1 MNSTIIPAN
10 SYVEFLS
17 SPHRKPAP
25 NHIKNIIPN
34 YHISNLIGSGGF
46 ANVYEGTNAEG
57 LNVGIKV
64 PQINFEDTVDSSV
77 LEKFASEAEIWVK
90 LNHENIVGLLDSD
103 IRPIPYI
110 VMELM
115 DGGNL
120 NQLMKNHELSVGE
133 TVNIMSQILKGLS
146 YSHRM
151 ATVHRDIKPENIL
164 FTSDGVAK
172 ITDWGIG
179 KHMAS
184 ASMSKTV
191 GTKGTLNYC
200 APEQFDA
207 KKYGEV
213 DWQTDIFQVGIMFYE
228 MLTGVNPFS
237 GQDMPEIYGKVINT
251 DPEPPSAV
259 NPNIPSELDEV
270 VMGALEK
277 RKSKRWDSGAVM
289 LFKLNDLIET
299 GGEAKRERI
308 SSVGG
313 KLDGA
318 AILGQLEE
326 HFELLRAMDVDTS
339 GLEREMKPIK
349 KYARLRWHDK
359 VVDSGKILL
368 EGLKNRHQKELD
380 TREDEYKALMKE
392 IRVLFEEC
400 ISRDLDIEEFYDA
413 NDEAMEAYEGGD
425 HETAGGLF
433 RELEKKLRTLIEE
446 NDKKKEAKER
456 FKILEKNQFDI
467 PPPPGLPG
475 MIDEY
480 IYKAVEELEKWSEAI
495 EEIRD
500 EKEKSQQHKQETV
513 DRSVQEGGKIQQDGI
528 FKESKK
534 EFEPTLKPKPDKS
547 ELVNWKKIG
556 EDEWENSIGM
566 CFIKIPNKK
575 NLLGKFPVTQKE
587 WTTIMGTTPWKGK
600 PFSREG
606 NDYPA
611 TYISW
616 NDCQQFIKKI
626 NELEGS
632 TKYRFPNEFEWEYAC
647 CAGTKTEYSFG
658 NDSSKLGEYAWY
670 GGLKGNG
677 NCTKNRH
684 PHKVGYKKPNKWGF
698 HDMHGNVWEWTM
710 SKHGSRRIYR
720 GGSWDL
726 PAVSCI
732 STSRGSMKPV
742 MRKHF
747 IGMRLLRL
755 E

>member
-120 NQLMKNHELSVGE
+120 NQLMKNHELTVGE
-133 TVNIMSQILKGLS
+133 AINIMQQILKGLS

-237 GQDMPEIYGKVINT
+237 GQDMPEIYGKVINS
-251 DPEPPSAV
+251 DPEPPSAI
-259 NPNIPSELDEV
+259 NPNIPNELDEV

-277 RKSKRWDSGAVM
+277 RKSMRWDSGAVM

-299 GGEAKRERI
+299 GGEVKRVRK
-308 SSVGG
+308 SSVVG
-313 KLDGA
+313 KQDGV

-326 HFELLRAMDVDTS
+326 HFELLRAIDVDTS

-368 EGLKNRHQKELD
+368 EELKNRHQKELE

>member
-1 MNSTIIPAN
+1 M
-10 SYVEFLS
+10 
-17 SPHRKPAP
+17 RK
-25 NHIKNIIPN
+25 
-34 YHISNLIGSGGF
+34 
-46 ANVYEGTNAEG
+46 V
-57 LNVGIKV
+57 
-64 PQINFEDTVDSSV
+64 
-77 LEKFASEAEIWVK
+77 
-90 LNHENIVGLLDSD
+90 
-103 IRPIPYI
+103 R
-110 VMELM
+110 
-115 DGGNL
+115 
-120 NQLMKNHELSVGE
+120 
-133 TVNIMSQILKGLS
+133 
-146 YSHRM
+146 
-151 ATVHRDIKPENIL
+151 
-164 FTSDGVAK
+164 
-172 ITDWGIG
+172 
-179 KHMAS
+179 
-184 ASMSKTV
+184 
-191 GTKGTLNYC
+191 
-200 APEQFDA
+200 
-207 KKYGEV
+207 
-213 DWQTDIFQVGIMFYE
+213 
-228 MLTGVNPFS
+228 
-237 GQDMPEIYGKVINT
+237 
-251 DPEPPSAV
+251 
-259 NPNIPSELDEV
+259 
-270 VMGALEK
+270 
-277 RKSKRWDSGAVM
+277 
-289 LFKLNDLIET
+289 
-299 GGEAKRERI
+299 
-308 SSVGG
+308 
-313 KLDGA
+313 
-318 AILGQLEE
+318 
-326 HFELLRAMDVDTS
+326 
-339 GLEREMKPIK
+339 
-349 KYARLRWHDK
+349 
-359 VVDSGKILL
+359 
-368 EGLKNRHQKELD
+368 
-380 TREDEYKALMKE
+380 
-392 IRVLFEEC
+392 
-400 ISRDLDIEEFYDA
+400 
-413 NDEAMEAYEGGD
+413 
-425 HETAGGLF
+425 
-433 RELEKKLRTLIEE
+433 
-446 NDKKKEAKER
+446 
-456 FKILEKNQFDI
+456 
-467 PPPPGLPG
+467 
-475 MIDEY
+475 
-480 IYKAVEELEKWSEAI
+480 
-495 EEIRD
+495 
-500 EKEKSQQHKQETV
+500 
-513 DRSVQEGGKIQQDGI
+513 